1 MDFRKR
7 DNVTVDCVIFGLD
20 AKGLNVLLRKRTL
33 NLYDENY
40 KVIDDW
46 VVTGYY
52 VFKSKTLEESADH
65 IFKEITGVDNADKI
79 QFKTY
84 GNPNR
89 IKSEKD
95 LLWVR
100 SRGVKTQTMTIAY
113 YYALP
118 LEKVSLKHDGF
129 KWFLY
134 QSLPELGFDH
144 QKIVVDAY
152 EDLKRKIMTEPI
164 VFNFLSVKFTLND
177 LQFAYESIL
186 HVEIDNRNFR
196 KKALSKPYIVPLN
209 EKRKG
214 VSKKPSK
221 LYVFSRDVYDAV
233 KEKDYLIS
241 V

>member
-20 AKGLNVLLRKRTL
+20 ANGLNVLLRNRRL
-33 NLYDENY
+33 NMFDDDFLEIN
-40 KVIDDW
+40 DW

-65 IFKEITGVDNADKI
+65 IFKEITGIQSADKI
-79 QFKTY
+79 QFRTY

-95 LLWVR
+95 LLWIR
-100 SRGVKTQTMTIAY
+100 SRGVQAQTMTIAY

-118 LEKVSLKHDGF
+118 LENVRLKHDGF
-129 KWFLY
+129 KWF
-134 QSLPELGFDH
+134 QWGSLPELGFDH
-144 QKIVVDAY
+144 QLIIEDAH
-152 EDLKRKIMTEPI
+152 EDLKKKIMTEPI
-164 VFNFLSVKFTLND
+164 VFNFLPQKFTLND
-177 LQFAYESIL
+177 LQFAFESIL
-186 HVEIDNRNFR
+186 NIEIDNRNFR
-196 KKALSKPYIVPLN
+196 KKALGKPYIVPLN

-221 LYVFSRDVYDAV
+221 LYVFSKDVYDTV
-233 KEKDYLIS
+233 KERDYIIS

>member
-20 AKGLNVLLRKRTL
+20 TDGLNVLLRNRTL
-33 NLYDENY
+33 NMYDDDYPVVN
-40 KVIDDW
+40 DW

-52 VFKSKTLEESADH
+52 VFKSKTLEESADL
-65 IFKEITGVDNADKI
+65 IFKEITGLNNVDKI

-89 IKSEKD
+89 MKSEKD
-95 LLWVR
+95 ILWVR
-100 SRGVKTQTMTIAY
+100 SRGVKTQTMTTAY

-118 LEKVSLKHDGF
+118 LTKVNLKHDGF

-134 QSLPELGFDH
+134 RSLPELGFDH
-144 QKIVVDAY
+144 HKIIVDAF
-152 EDLKRKIMTEPI
+152 EDLKRKIMVEPI
-164 VFNFLSVKFTLND
+164 IFDFLPPKFTLND
-177 LQFAYESIL
+177 LQFAYESIFDI
-186 HVEIDNRNFR
+186 EIDNRNFR
-196 KKALSKPYIVPLN
+196 KKVLSKSYIVGLD

-221 LYVFSRDVYDAV
+221 LYSFSREIYDSIKNA
-233 KEKDYLIS
+233 DYLIS
-241 V
+241 I

>member
-20 AKGLNVLLRKRTL
+20 TDGLNVLLRNRTL
-33 NLYDENY
+33 NMYDDDYPVVN
-40 KVIDDW
+40 DW

-52 VFKSKTLEESADH
+52 VFKSKTLEESADL
-65 IFKEITGVDNADKI
+65 IFKEITGLTGVDKM

-95 LLWVR
+95 ILWVR
-100 SRGVKTQTMTIAY
+100 SRGVKTQTMTTAY

-118 LEKVSLKHDGF
+118 LLKVNLKHSGF

-134 QSLPELGFDH
+134 ESLPELGFDH
-144 QKIVVDAY
+144 HRIIVDAF
-152 EDLKRKIMTEPI
+152 EDLKRRIMVEPVI
-164 VFNFLSVKFTLND
+164 FDFLPLKFTLND
-177 LQFAYESIL
+177 LQFAYESIFN
-186 HVEIDNRNFR
+186 VEIDNRNFR
-196 KKALSKPYIVPLN
+196 KKVLSKSYIVGLN

-221 LYVFSRDVYDAV
+221 LYSFSREIYDSL
-233 KEKDYLIS
+233 KSEDYLLSI
-241 V
+241 